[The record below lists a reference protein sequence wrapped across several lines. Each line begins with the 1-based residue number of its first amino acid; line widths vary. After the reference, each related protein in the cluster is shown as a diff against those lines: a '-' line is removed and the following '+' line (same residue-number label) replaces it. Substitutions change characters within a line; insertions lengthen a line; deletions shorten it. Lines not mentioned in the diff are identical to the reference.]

1 MNLAHY
7 KEATLFQSSVITF
20 LARLKTDQ
28 EELSMLGRF
37 FTSAD
42 KNMDGF
48 LTLDELGSAMKEF
61 TDKHKSLF
69 GENFTWDKILKK
81 IDINNDGKISYE
93 EFLTAAT
100 DRKKLLTKQHL
111 KEAFDILDLN
121 GDG

>member
-1 MNLAHY
+1 MGSKSNSWKQH
-7 KEATLFQSSVITF
+7 FGS
-20 LARLKTDQ
+20 RPTDDA
-28 EELSMLGRF
+28 G
-37 FTSAD
+37 D

-48 LTLDELGSAMKEF
+48 LTLEELGSAMKEF

-69 GENFTWDKILKK
+69 GENFKWDKILKK

>member
-1 MNLAHY
+1 MIAALNLAHY

-20 LARLKTDQ
+20 LARLKTDK
-28 EELSMLGRF
+28 EELTMLGRF

-48 LTLDELGSAMKEF
+48 LTLEELGSAMKEF

-100 DRKKLLTKQHL
+100 DRKKLLTK
-111 KEAFDILDLN
+111 
-121 GDG
+121 